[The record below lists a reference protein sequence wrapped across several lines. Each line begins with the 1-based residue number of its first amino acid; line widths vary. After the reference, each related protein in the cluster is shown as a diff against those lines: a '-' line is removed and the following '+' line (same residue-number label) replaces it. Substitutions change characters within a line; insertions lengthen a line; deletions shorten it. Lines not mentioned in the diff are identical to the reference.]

1 MEITMPPKI
10 NRLNKISE
18 TKIKK
23 TTLTP
28 VRYVC
33 RSEEEKT
40 NIEGWE
46 LAP

>member
-23 TTLTP
+23 ITLTP

-40 NIEGWE
+40 NI
-46 LAP
+46 